1 MAEAKTMYLNGL
13 CFITGRKES
22 CLTLKESVTVVLS
35 SGVRCI
41 QYREKDKSRRDIYRE
56 ALILR
61 KLTNEFRAVFV
72 INDYADIALAVN
84 ADGVHLGQSDLPLKE
99 ARKILGTEKMIG
111 VSTHSIDEAIEA
123 EAGGADYIGFGPI
136 FHTATKDAGKPKG
149 VAALREIKKLIKI
162 PVVAIGGIN
171 IGNLR
176 SVIDSGADAVAVSS
190 GIIQGDIAD
199 NVKRFL
205 EVLYRENQI
214 V

>member
-1 MAEAKTMYLNGL
+1 MYLNGL

-22 CLTLKESVTVVLS
+22 CLTLKEIVTILLN

-61 KLTNEFRAVFV
+61 KLTTEFGAIFIV
-72 INDYADIALAVN
+72 NDHADIALAVN

-99 ARKILGTEKMIG
+99 ARKILEKGKIIG
-111 VSTHSIDEAIEA
+111 VSTHSIEEAIAA
-123 EAGGADYIGFGPI
+123 EAGGADYIGFGPL

-149 VAALREIKKLIKI
+149 IAALRGIKKLIKI
-162 PVVAIGGIN
+162 PLIAIGGIN
-171 IGNLR
+171 AENLE

-190 GIIQGDIAD
+190 GMIQGNIAD
-199 NVKRFL
+199 NVTRLLNILKK
-205 EVLYRENQI
+205 
-214 V
+214 